1 MAPFLPRTGV
11 TFETAQQGPNPTSL
25 LPGAIR
31 DHGALRPE
39 ECKRSLIIP
48 FIFGGARSAGGTPVL
63 SRHQAVMCKTERELL
78 IPFHYLHRWGMKTA
92 HSHLTLLACS
102 LLTLPE
108 GQGYRW
114 ASTAPPERHSLM
126 GGKQLKEQ
134 RECAHKTH
142 PNEDK
147 RRD

>member
-1 MAPFLPRTGV
+1 
-11 TFETAQQGPNPTSL
+11 
-25 LPGAIR
+25 
-31 DHGALRPE
+31 
-39 ECKRSLIIP
+39 
-48 FIFGGARSAGGTPVL
+48 
-63 SRHQAVMCKTERELL
+63 MCKTERELL

-92 HSHLTLLACS
+92 HPHLTWLACS

-114 ASTAPPERHSLM
+114 ASTAPPPQRHSLM
-126 GGKQLKEQ
+126 GCKQLKEQ

-147 RRD
+147 RRDQRRRHHRWPCVPAARERIPGDEPDNDRHGGFAAQGTDGVIEIQDTFQPR